1 MKCISK
7 RKKAAALLGV
17 FVIGLTG
24 CTSKEVVLENAYVS
38 VTHLQNTASRKMG
51 HPSRQNSLQ
60 GI

>member
-24 CTSKEVVLENAYVS
+24 CTSKEVVLENAYDVCDICKIRHHGKWGIP
-38 VTHLQNTASRKMG
+38 VGRIL
-51 HPSRQNSLQ
+51 LQ

>member
-24 CTSKEVVLENAYVS
+24 CTSKEVVLENAYDVCDLS
-38 VTHLQNTASRKMG
+38 VIHISEPTR
-51 HPSRQNSLQ
+51 P
-60 GI
+60 